1 MEFRFVG
8 MQLVEMVVGHEV
20 VVTSLI
26 DAQPAHPEALRSY
39 QTWREN

>member
-8 MQLVEMVVGHEV
+8 IQVVEMVVAKQA
-20 VVTSLI
+20 VTNQPI
-26 DAQPAHPEALRSY
+26 DARLGHPEALRSY